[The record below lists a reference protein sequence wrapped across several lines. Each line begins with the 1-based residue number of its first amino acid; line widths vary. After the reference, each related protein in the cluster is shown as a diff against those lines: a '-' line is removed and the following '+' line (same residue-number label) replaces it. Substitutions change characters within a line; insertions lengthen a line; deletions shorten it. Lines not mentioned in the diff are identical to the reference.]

1 MFKTEPTNE
10 TRVVSLNT
18 DSIALQVAPGDEERV
33 AQVIANWEATF
44 GFQMERTEVL
54 SHRGLNINSYIEV
67 VREGDGPPEIKSKGL
82 LAHDPGI
89 SANHDALVV
98 RQAIGQLMLD
108 GTPVE
113 AFIRAAAE
121 RREILLFTEMRS
133 APGSGLRVGGEAV
146 GKLIRVY
153 RSNRTDLPAITKDA
167 TGAAAEQTLEAGFAY
182 LADTH
187 WPVANDVDVDW
198 YVLQAQLLLAQTDVP
213 YSPHHNTLVQ
223 QLQALGL
230 EVMGV
235 GGAATVLSEG
245 QIDTEAVAKGTDKNP
260 RNYSGDRGLAVS
272 LTKGSGVLAL
282 PMGVTS
288 EDSLVLRFG
297 TDGQALGEIHDRQ
310 RLGKAELKRLR
321 KAGVEV
327 QEKGWIKVYD
337 LRDGVK
343 PLLAGQ
349 PVSPAAAEAKE
360 EGEVIEVPTDLQ
372 AVTNDDFLRLM
383 FGAALD
389 DAFVC
394 SNTTPPDTDNELAKA
409 GMWGGGPIEFSR
421 GLYLNPQRQNYT
433 CVSSFRRDEEG
444 IYCRQIEYFQG
455 LHFLVL
461 DDIGTKITVDPRT
474 LGLGEPTAIIETSPG
489 NHQWFYRL
497 SEPVHDVSVA
507 SFLTKQV
514 LAKPVQ
520 GQLLTDQGAKGI
532 TRLCKLPQGRN
543 LKLALGQP
551 WQNRLVSWRPELA
564 YSAQEIAGWF
574 GQSLDQVPQ
583 INALPAAAAEQSGE
597 HPLIQALQAA
607 GLLKSAQQKGSG
619 WWDITCH
626 QHRLH
631 TKALDDGTAVKVRAD
646 GSWTWKCLHGHCA
659 SQTPRDLYRWLL
671 EQGHPVTPPQH
682 RIYVARIDRARLPF
696 ALPQAPDPEDF
707 SFLDPDDGGAG
718 DEVDYP
724 DPEEIGNGGGA
735 GGSGNGGAGGAT
747 PPKPVIYIDPGV
759 LPSVL
764 RQCAQ
769 VLDDVVFK
777 RGMYLVRIGQGSE
790 VQDGLSR
797 LSTQPIVLPVTR
809 YWLVRELTERAEF
822 QRWDRRMNDYKV
834 IDCPTNVAAALET
847 GTDDLTFQPLT
858 ALANAPFLRVDGSV
872 CDVPGYDN
880 ETGIYYAPTLN
891 FPQLPL
897 QPGYTEA
904 RAALDELSELVKQ
917 FPFANAVSR
926 SVFLADVLTAL
937 ARPTLPKSP
946 VVLYTASM
954 AGSGKTLMASIANLI
969 AYGHATTHPW
979 PNGNEEELKK
989 VFTSVLLA
997 GDPVVVF
1004 DNLPNGA
1011 VIKSPALSQFATSD
1025 DYADRKLGESERV
1038 KFRNRT
1044 RLVLT
1049 GNNVVLGSDN
1059 ARRTIV
1065 CELQLEVESLKDRQV
1080 VFDHP
1085 SLATYIK
1092 QNRARFITAALTVL
1106 RAYALHPQPL
1116 NLPPLDSFEDWSWR
1130 VRDALVW
1137 LGEEDPVAAV
1147 DYSNDGSGEI
1157 GQAFSMIQT
1166 VAQAKLGLRTKVEFR
1181 ASDLSIWASGHFGLR
1196 EALEQAGCND
1206 PTKSGQVGYWLR
1218 AHKNRIASDL
1228 KLSMELV
1235 NGGKVAAKWVLV
1247 KHSTKSGGGLC

>member
-1 MFKTEPTNE
+1 MFKTEPSCE

-18 DSIALQVAPGDEERV
+18 DSIALQVAPGDEARV
-33 AQVIANWEATF
+33 EQVIADWERTF

-54 SHRGLNINSYIEV
+54 AHRGLNINSYIEV

-98 RQAIGQLMLD
+98 RQAIGQQMLD

-113 AFIRAAAE
+113 DYIRAAAE
-121 RREILLFTEMRS
+121 RREILKFTEMRS

-153 RSNRTDLPAITKDA
+153 RSTRGDLPKITKDA
-167 TGAAAEQTLEAGFAY
+167 TGAASEQQLEAGFAY
-182 LADTH
+182 LPDTQ
-187 WPVANDVDVDW
+187 WPAVNDVDVEW
-198 YVLQAQLLLAQTDVP
+198 YVQQARLMMAQTDVP
-213 YSPHHNTLVQ
+213 YSPHHNALAQ

-230 EVMGV
+230 EVLGI
-235 GGAATVLSEG
+235 GGAATDLNDG
-245 QIDTEAVAKGTDKNP
+245 AIDTEAAAKGTPKNP
-260 RNYSGDRGLAVS
+260 RNFSGDRGLAVS

-282 PMGVTS
+282 PVGATG
-288 EDSLVLRFG
+288 EASLVLRFG
-297 TDGQALGEIHDRQ
+297 TDNQAVGEIHDRQ
-310 RLGKAELKRLR
+310 RLGKTELRRLR
-321 KAGVEV
+321 KAGIEP
-327 QEKGWIKVYD
+327 QEKGWVKVYD
-337 LRDGVK
+337 LIDGLK
-343 PLLAGQ
+343 PLMAGQ
-349 PVSPAAAEAKE
+349 PVSPEAEGVADE
-360 EGEVIEVPTDLQ
+360 ARHQSLPTD
-372 AVTNDDFLRLM
+372 AEPVTNDDFLNLM

-389 DAFVC
+389 DSFVC
-394 SNTTPPDTDNELAKA
+394 SNTTPPDTENELARA

-421 GLYLNPQRQNYT
+421 GLYRDPQRQNYT
-433 CVSSFRRDEEG
+433 CVSTFRRDDEG
-444 IYCRQIEYFQG
+444 VYFRQIEFFEA
-455 LHFLVL
+455 LHYIVL
-461 DDIGTKITVDPRT
+461 DDIGTKVQIDPCT
-474 LGLGEPTAIIETSPG
+474 LGFGEPTCIIETSPG
-489 NHQWFYRL
+489 NQQWFYRL
-497 SEPVHDVSVA
+497 SVPVVDLSQA

-514 LAKPVQ
+514 LATPVQ
-520 GQLLTDQGAKGI
+520 GHLMTDQGAKGI

-564 YSAQEIAGWF
+564 YPAQEVAGWF
-574 GQSLDQVPQ
+574 GQSLEQAPQ

-626 QHRLH
+626 QHHLH
-631 TKALDDGTAVKVRAD
+631 TKGMDDGTAVKVRND

-659 SQTPRDLYRWLL
+659 DQTPRDLYRWLV
-671 EQGHPVTPPQH
+671 EHGQTVTPPQH

-696 ALPQAPDPEDF
+696 TQPSVPDDEDF
-707 SFLDPDDGGAG
+707 TFLDPDDGGAG
-718 DEVDYP
+718 EEVDYP
-724 DPEEIGNGGGA
+724 DPEEQGGGGNGGGNPGA
-735 GGSGNGGAGGAT
+735 AGGGSGGSA
-747 PPKPVIYIDPGV
+747 KPVIYIDPGL
-759 LPSVL
+759 LPSVM
-764 RQCAQ
+764 RQCATL
-769 VLDDVVFK
+769 LDDVVFK
-777 RGMYLVRIGQGSE
+777 RGMYLVRIGQGAE
-790 VQDGLSR
+790 IQDGLSR
-797 LSTQPIVLPVTR
+797 LSNQPIVLPVTR
-809 YWLVRELTERAEF
+809 NWLVRELTERAEF
-822 QRWDRRMNDYKV
+822 QRWDIRKNDYKV
-834 IDCPTNVAAALET
+834 VDCPTNVASALED
-847 GTDDLTFQPLT
+847 GTDDWTFRPLT

-872 CDVPGYDN
+872 CDTPGYDD

-891 FPQLPL
+891 FPQLSL
-897 QPGYTEA
+897 QPSWAEA
-904 RAALDELSELVKQ
+904 RAALNELCDLVKQ
-917 FPFANAVSR
+917 FPFADAVSR

-979 PNGNEEELKK
+979 PSGNEEELKK

-1011 VIKSPALSQFATSD
+1011 QIKSAALSQFVTSD

-1044 RLVLT
+1044 RVVMT
-1049 GNNVVLGSDN
+1049 GNNVTLASDN

-1065 CELQLEVESLKDRQV
+1065 CELQLQVESLKDRQV

-1092 QNRARFITAALTVL
+1092 QHRAQFITAALTVL

-1116 NLPPLDSFEDWSWR
+1116 NQPPLDSFEDWSWR

-1157 GQAFSMIQT
+1157 SVVFDTIQT
-1166 VAQAKLGLRTKVEFR
+1166 VVTAKVAGRITEFR
-1181 ASDLSIWASGHFGLR
+1181 ASDLALWASGNFALR
-1196 EALEQAGCND
+1196 DALEQAGCAD
-1206 PTKSGQVGYWLR
+1206 PVSSSKVGYWLR
-1218 AHKNRIASDL
+1218 AHKNRIAGGL
-1228 KLSMELV
+1228 KLVVKQVDGGRQSNKWQLQSSTQEAEL
-1235 NGGKVAAKWVLV
+1235 
-1247 KHSTKSGGGLC
+1247 

>member
-1 MFKTEPTNE
+1 MFKTDPSRE

-18 DSIALQVAPGDEERV
+18 DSIALQVAPGDEARV
-33 AQVIANWEATF
+33 EQVIADWEHTF
-44 GFQMERTEVL
+44 SFQMERTEVL
-54 SHRGLNINSYIEV
+54 AHRGLNINSYIEV

-98 RQAIGQLMLD
+98 RQAIGQQMLD

-113 AFIRAAAE
+113 DYIRAAAG

-153 RSNRTDLPAITKDA
+153 RSTRDDLPAIKKDA
-167 TGAAAEQTLEAGFAY
+167 TGAASEQQLVAGFAY
-182 LADTH
+182 LPDTQ
-187 WPVANDVDVDW
+187 WPAVNDVDVDW
-198 YVLQAQLLLAQTDVP
+198 YVQQARLMLAQTDVP
-213 YSPHHNTLVQ
+213 YSPHHNALAQ

-230 EVMGV
+230 EVLGI
-235 GGAATVLSEG
+235 GGAATDLNDG
-245 QIDTEAVAKGTDKNP
+245 AIDTEAAAKGTPKNP
-260 RNYSGDRGLAVS
+260 RNFSGDRGLAVS

-282 PMGVTS
+282 PVGVTG

-297 TDGQALGEIHDRQ
+297 TDTQAMGEIHDRQ
-310 RLGKAELKRLR
+310 RLGKPELRRLR
-321 KAGVEV
+321 KAGIEP

-337 LRDGVK
+337 LGDGLK
-343 PLLAGQ
+343 PLMAGQ
-349 PVSPAAAEAKE
+349 PVSPEAAAAAAK
-360 EGEVIEVPTDLQ
+360 GDTQSLPTDAD
-372 AVTNDDFLRLM
+372 AVTNDDFLHLM
-383 FGAALD
+383 FGAA
-389 DAFVC
+389 
-394 SNTTPPDTDNELAKA
+394 TPPDTENELARA
-409 GMWGGGPIEFSR
+409 GMWGGGPIEHSR
-421 GLYLNPQRQNYT
+421 DLYQDPQRQNYT
-433 CVSSFRRDEEG
+433 CVSAFRRDAEG
-444 IYCRQIEYFQG
+444 IYYRQIEFFDA

-461 DDIGTKITVDPRT
+461 DDIGTKVQIDPRT
-474 LGLGEPTAIIETSPG
+474 LGFGEPTAIIETSPG

-497 SEPVHDVSVA
+497 WEPVRDVSIA
-507 SFLTKQV
+507 SYLTKQV
-514 LAKPVQ
+514 LATPVQ
-520 GQLLTDQGAKGI
+520 GHLMTDQGAKGI
-532 TRLCKLPQGRN
+532 TRLCKLPLGRN

-551 WQNRLVSWRPELA
+551 WQNRLVGWHPELA
-564 YSAQEIAGWF
+564 YHAQEVAGWF
-574 GQSLDQVPQ
+574 GQSLEQVPQ

-597 HPLIQALQAA
+597 HPLIMALQAA

-626 QHRLH
+626 QHHLH
-631 TKALDDGTAVKVRAD
+631 TKGMDDGTAVKIRAD

-659 SQTPRDLYRWLL
+659 DQTPRDLYRWLV
-671 EQGHPVTPPQH
+671 EHGQSVTPPQH
-682 RIYVARIDRARLPF
+682 RIYLARIDRARLPF
-696 ALPQAPDPEDF
+696 SQPSMPDDEDF
-707 SFLDPDDGGAG
+707 TFLDPDDGGAG
-718 DEVDYP
+718 EEVDYP
-724 DPEEIGNGGGA
+724 DPEEQGGGNGGGNAGAA
-735 GGSGNGGAGGAT
+735 GGGPSGAA
-747 PPKPVIYIDPGV
+747 KPVIYIDPGL
-759 LPSVL
+759 LPSVM
-764 RQCAQ
+764 RQCAKL
-769 VLDDVVFK
+769 LDDVVFK
-777 RGMYLVRIGQGSE
+777 RGMYLVRIGQGAE
-790 VQDGLSR
+790 IHDGLSR
-797 LSTQPIVLPVTR
+797 LSSQPIVLPVTR
-809 YWLVRELTERAEF
+809 NWLVRELTERAEF
-822 QRWDRRMNDYKV
+822 QRWDIRKNDYKV
-834 IDCPTNVAAALET
+834 VDCPANVASSLED
-847 GTDDLTFQPLT
+847 GTDDWTFRPLT

-872 CDVPGYDN
+872 CDTPGYDD

-897 QPGYTEA
+897 QPSWAEA
-904 RAALDELSELVKQ
+904 RAALNELCDLVKQ
-917 FPFANAVSR
+917 FPFADAVSR

-1011 VIKSPALSQFATSD
+1011 QIKSAALSQFVTSD

-1044 RLVLT
+1044 RVVMT
-1049 GNNVVLGSDN
+1049 GNNVTLASDN

-1065 CELQLEVESLKDRQV
+1065 CELQLQVESLKDRQV

-1092 QNRARFITAALTVL
+1092 QHRAQFITAALTVL

-1116 NLPPLDSFEDWSWR
+1116 NQPPLDSFEDWSWR

-1147 DYSNDGSGEI
+1147 DYSNDGSGEV
-1157 GQAFSMIQT
+1157 GVAFSTIQT
-1166 VAQAKLGLRTKVEFR
+1166 MAKAKVAGRIPEFR
-1181 ASDLSIWASGHFGLR
+1181 ASDLALWASGNFALR
-1196 EALEQAGCND
+1196 DALEQAGCSD
-1206 PTKSGQVGYWLR
+1206 SVSSSKVGYWLR
-1218 AHKNRIASDL
+1218 AHKNRIASEL
-1228 KLSMELV
+1228 KLQSKKIDGGRQSNKWQLV
-1235 NGGKVAAKWVLV
+1235 AKDEGDN
-1247 KHSTKSGGGLC
+1247 HED